1 MGMGALFPKPSIP
14 YYTHEKVH
22 VPWKVL
28 GVAFS
33 LCREFYVFAN
43 SIRIAP
49 WLWHIF
55 FPGNW
60 LLHCSKL
67 CLKPSMPYYAHEKG
81 PSTMA
86 GPQRYEISS
95 VSSTKGCSK
104 QIHDR
109 LTGGGFLPVQD
120 CFCVGSGQ
128 ILCPCYVYQ
137 DCTVILALFPGK
149 LVTFIVFLRRVQAH
163 EKNMWN

>member
-1 MGMGALFPKPSIP
+1 MALA
-14 YYTHEKVH
+14 H
-22 VPWKVL
+22 
-28 GVAFS
+28 
-33 LCREFYVFAN
+33 
-43 SIRIAP
+43 
-49 WLWHIF
+49 F

-163 EKNMWN
+163 EKNM